1 MLKDFWNGLT
11 GPKRFSLG
19 LGAALI
25 VGATALGGAWLL
37 RADEQVLFSGLSPQD
52 AAVMT
57 AELDRMKVPY
67 SLGDD
72 GATIFTEGDLV
83 HKTRLK
89 LMGKELPLH
98 GGVGFELFN
107 AGDFGMTEFA
117 QKVNY
122 QRALQGE
129 LTRTILS
136 IADVKSVRV
145 HIALPEEGLFKRTD
159 SKPKA
164 SVTIGLKDGKT
175 LATEQTA
182 GIQRLVAASI
192 PGLVSQDV
200 TILNE
205 QGVALTRSA
214 QAEGGSDGSARLD
227 LKRDTENALAKKA
240 LDVLERTFGAGQAL
254 ASVDVTL
261 NMDAVRIT
269 TEDVVGTPG
278 RGNQALTGVVV
289 RERESANDGG
299 LPLGARDGGGGATQR
314 EVEYQVGKRIEQV
327 IGQPGSV
334 KRMQVLAIIKRPL
347 SDAQVQQAKAL
358 LATATGVVAERGDVV
373 LVQTASAYAA
383 GADGLGGT
391 VTTALE
397 AGAVSASAAA
407 LPSAGKADDRHS
419 AQDASAGGMRPGLGM
434 ALVLAALA
442 FGAMGWWLG
451 KARSSAARAIT
462 PMTPSERDAMLSQ
475 LRSWIQAGGTPH
487 DRERP

>member
-11 GPKRFSLG
+11 GARRISLVI
-19 LGAALI
+19 GAAVI
-25 VGATALGGAWLL
+25 VGATAFAGFWLL
-37 RADEQVLFSGLSPQD
+37 RADEQVLFSGLAPQD

-67 SLGDD
+67 HLADEGT
-72 GATIFTEGDLV
+72 TILTDADLV

-145 HIALPEEGLFKRTD
+145 HIALPEDGLFKRAD

-164 SVTIGLKDGKT
+164 SVTIAMRDGKT
-175 LATEQTA
+175 LAPEQTT

-205 QGVALTRSA
+205 QGVALTRASQQEA
-214 QAEGGSDGSARLD
+214 GGDGSGRLD
-227 LKRDTENALAKKA
+227 LKRDTENALARKA
-240 LDVLERTFGAGQAL
+240 TEVLERTFGAGQAM

-261 NMDAVRIT
+261 SMDAVRIT

-289 RERESANDGG
+289 RERESSHDGG
-299 LPLGARDGGGGATQR
+299 LPLGVRDASGGNSQR
-314 EVEYQVGKRIEQV
+314 EVEYQVGKRVEQV

-347 SDAQVQQAKAL
+347 SPEQIDQARAL
-358 LATATGVVAERGDVV
+358 LATATGIVAERGDVV
-373 LVQTASAYAA
+373 LVQTMGAYAA
-383 GADGLGGT
+383 GNALAPADTDAMAAAAAPEVPRTAKPAAARIGT
-391 VTTALE
+391 VEAVALLL
-397 AGAVSASAAA
+397 ALVICACLGWWIGRVRRPAVA
-407 LPSAGKADDRHS
+407 
-419 AQDASAGGMRPGLGM
+419 ASAG
-434 ALVLAALA
+434 
-442 FGAMGWWLG
+442 
-451 KARSSAARAIT
+451 
-462 PMTPSERDAMLSQ
+462 MTEAERHAMLAQ
-475 LRSWIQAGGTPH
+475 LQTWLDGADKPRNGNDGG
-487 DRERP
+487 RA

>member
-1 MLKDFWNGLT
+1 MLKDFWNGLS
-11 GPKRFSLG
+11 GARRISLMV
-19 LGAALI
+19 GAGVI
-25 VGATALGGAWLL
+25 VGATMLAGFWLL
-37 RADEQVLFSGLSPQD
+37 RANDQVLFSGLSPQD

-67 SLGDD
+67 RLAD
-72 GATIFTEGDLV
+72 EGTAILTDADLV

-136 IADVKSVRV
+136 IADVKSARV

-164 SVTIGLKDGKT
+164 SVTIAMKDGRS
-175 LATEQTA
+175 LAPDQTT

-205 QGVALTRSA
+205 RGVALTRAGHSEA
-214 QAEGGSDGSARLD
+214 GSDGGARLD
-227 LKRDTENALAKKA
+227 LKRDTESALARKA
-240 LDVLERTFGAGQAL
+240 TEVLERTFGAGQAM

-289 RERESANDGG
+289 RERESSHDGG
-299 LPLGARDGGGGATQR
+299 LPLGVRDAAGGSTQR
-314 EVEYQVGKRIEQV
+314 EIEYQVGKRVEQV
-327 IGQPGSV
+327 TGQPGSI
-334 KRMQVLAIIKRPL
+334 KRMQVLAIVKRPL
-347 SDAQVQQAKAL
+347 SPEQVDQARAL

-373 LVQTASAYAA
+373 LIQSLGTYANANSA
-383 GADGLGGT
+383 LGGDAVAPVREDDT
-391 VTTALE
+391 
-397 AGAVSASAAA
+397 AVSSVSPVPPRAAA
-407 LPSAGKADDRHS
+407 TIA
-419 AQDASAGGMRPGLGM
+419 RPGALQGVAVLL
-434 ALVLAALA
+434 ALVLCACL
-442 FGAMGWWLG
+442 GWWFG
-451 KARSSAARAIT
+451 RSRKAAAAR
-462 PMTPSERDAMLSQ
+462 PPNMTDAERHAMLAQ
-475 LRSWIQAGGTPH
+475 LQGWLNDSDKSRNGEDGGTRH
-487 DRERP
+487 DR

>member
-1 MLKDFWNGLT
+1 MLKDFWNGLS
-11 GPKRFSLG
+11 GARRISLVM
-19 LGAALI
+19 GAGVI
-25 VGATALGGAWLL
+25 VGATLLAGIWLL
-37 RADEQVLFSGLSPQD
+37 RADQQVLFSGLSPQD

-67 SLGDD
+67 SLAD
-72 GATIFTEGDLV
+72 EGSVILTDADLV

-136 IADVKSVRV
+136 IADVKSARV
-145 HIALPEEGLFKRTD
+145 HIALPEDGLFKRAD
-159 SKPKA
+159 NKAKA
-164 SVTIGLKDGKT
+164 SVTIGMKDGKS
-175 LATEQTA
+175 LAPDQTV

-205 QGVALTRSA
+205 QGVALTRASQSDA
-214 QAEGGSDGSARLD
+214 GGDGGARLD
-227 LKRDTENALAKKA
+227 LKRDTETALARKA
-240 LDVLERTFGAGQAL
+240 TDVLERTFGAGQAM

-289 RERESANDGG
+289 RERESSHDGG
-299 LPLGARDGGGGATQR
+299 LPLGVRDAAGGSTQR
-314 EVEYQVGKRIEQV
+314 EIEYQVGKRVEQL

-334 KRMQVLAIIKRPL
+334 KRMQVLAIVKRPL
-347 SDAQVQQAKAL
+347 SPEQIEQAKAL
-358 LATATGVVAERGDVV
+358 LATATGIVAERGDVV
-373 LVQTASAYAA
+373 LVQTIGTYGAGTATPGSDTERDTDATPVTSTASPR
-383 GADGLGGT
+383 
-391 VTTALE
+391 TTASRIGILQ
-397 AGAVSASAAA
+397 AMAA
-407 LPSAGKADDRHS
+407 L
-419 AQDASAGGMRPGLGM
+419 L
-434 ALVLAALA
+434 ALVVCLGL
-442 FGAMGWWLG
+442 GWWLG
-451 KARSSAARAIT
+451 RTRRPASATQAQMSDA
-462 PMTPSERDAMLSQ
+462 ERHAMLNQ
-475 LRSWIQAGGTPH
+475 LQTWLDGADRPRNDGGAR
-487 DRERP
+487 DR